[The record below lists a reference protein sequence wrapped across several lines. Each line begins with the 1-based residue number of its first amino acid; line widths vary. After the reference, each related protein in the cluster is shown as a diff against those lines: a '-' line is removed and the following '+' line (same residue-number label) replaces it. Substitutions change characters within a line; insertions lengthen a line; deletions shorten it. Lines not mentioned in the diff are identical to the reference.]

1 MDYQKMWENLK
12 QQIARDVTYHRM
24 GAMQTM
30 EEAVYGEAINKG
42 ILAIMARI
50 EEEEGKKE

>member
-12 QQIARDVTYHRM
+12 QQIARDVDYHRM
-24 GAMQTM
+24 GVMQTM
-30 EEAVYGEAINKG
+30 EEAIYGEAINKG
-42 ILAIMARI
+42 ILAIMARM